1 MSCLTLIFM
10 IVATWMLEIP
20 LWLQITLTVLLS
32 LDILGD
38 FKETV
43 EEAKDEI
50 QNRKLKLK

>member
-1 MSCLTLIFM
+1 M
-10 IVATWMLEIP
+10 IEMP

-32 LDILGD
+32 IDILGD

-50 QNRKLKLK
+50 QNRKLK

>member
-10 IVATWMLEIP
+10 IVATWMLEMP

-32 LDILGD
+32 IDVLAD

-43 EEAKDEI
+43 EESKDEI
-50 QNRKLKLK
+50 KVKI

>member
-1 MSCLTLIFM
+1 MSCITLIFM

-32 LDILGD
+32 IDILGD

-43 EEAKDEI
+43 EEVKDEI
-50 QNRKLKLK
+50 EIEKYKIK